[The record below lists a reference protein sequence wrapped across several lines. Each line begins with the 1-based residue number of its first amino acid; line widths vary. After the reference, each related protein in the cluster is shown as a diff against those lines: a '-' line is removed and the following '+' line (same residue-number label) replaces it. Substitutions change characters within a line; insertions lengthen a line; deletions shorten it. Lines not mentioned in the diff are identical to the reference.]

1 LCDRYCRFSGVWWT
15 KAAANAQL
23 KSVTRRIFFDPSLSF
38 DPTTLE
44 PCSSVGAEASASS
57 HKKWSAQLSYFSNMT
72 EMDRRHKHPARNFF
86 ALHCSKERIA
96 RAEKSDADCLL
107 ESNGASMNFASDN
120 GAGVAPQILDAIV
133 ASSRV
138 NAPAYGADD
147 YTARAQL
154 LLSEVFET
162 KVAAFLVATGTAAN
176 ALALSALVNP
186 WDAVFCHEEAHIHDD
201 ECGAPEL
208 FTAGAKLV
216 GIAGEGGKVTPE
228 RLRETL
234 ERFPRGLV
242 KSAQPGALS
251 LSQATEA
258 GTIYGVSEVAELIS
272 IARRNGISVHMDGA
286 RFANALVSG
295 KTTPADMTWRAGV
308 DILTLGATKNG
319 ALACEAV
326 VFFDSARAASF
337 AFQRKR
343 GGQTLS
349 KGRFLGAQMEAYL
362 TDGLW
367 LRLAEQAN
375 ASARRLARRLSETPG
390 VRLAW
395 PAEANEVFVVAPNPM
410 VERWRAAGAMFHD
423 WSTRSLAPECAPRK
437 GETLVR
443 LVASFETESRE
454 IDRLMSICADVTDS
468 AAATP

>member
-1 LCDRYCRFSGVWWT
+1 
-15 KAAANAQL
+15 
-23 KSVTRRIFFDPSLSF
+23 
-38 DPTTLE
+38 
-44 PCSSVGAEASASS
+44 
-57 HKKWSAQLSYFSNMT
+57 
-72 EMDRRHKHPARNFF
+72 
-86 ALHCSKERIA
+86 
-96 RAEKSDADCLL
+96 
-107 ESNGASMNFASDN
+107 MNFASDN
-120 GAGVAPQILDAIV
+120 GAGVAREILDAIV

-138 NAPAYGADD
+138 TAPAYGADD
-147 YTARAQL
+147 YTARAQE

-162 KVAAFLVATGTAAN
+162 RVAAFLVATGTAAN
-176 ALALSALVNP
+176 ALALSTLVNP

-208 FTAGAKLV
+208 FTGGAKLV

-228 RLRETL
+228 GLRETL
-234 ERFPRGLV
+234 DRFPSGLV
-242 KSAQPGALS
+242 KSVQPGALS

-258 GTIYGVSEVAELIS
+258 GTVYTVNEVSELSS

-286 RFANALVSG
+286 RFANALISA
-295 KTTPADMTWRAGV
+295 KATPAEMTWRAGV

-326 VFFDSARAASF
+326 VFFDPARAETF

-362 TDGLW
+362 ADGLW
-367 LRLAEQAN
+367 LRLAERAN
-375 ASARRLARRLSETPG
+375 ASGRRLARGLESTPG

-395 PAEANEVFVVAPNPM
+395 PTDANEVFVVAPTPM
-410 VERWRAAGAMFHD
+410 IERWRAAGAKFHE
-423 WSTRSLAPECAPRK
+423 WSTRSLAPGRAPRN
-437 GETLVR
+437 GETLAR
-443 LVASFETESRE
+443 LVTSFETASSE
-454 IDRLMSICADVTDS
+454 IDRLLSVCAGVSDQA

>member
-1 LCDRYCRFSGVWWT
+1 MAETYRRYKRFDKFFCRL
-15 KAAANAQL
+15 AQR
-23 KSVTRRIFFDPSLSF
+23 KSELPGRRELTQI
-38 DPTTLE
+38 
-44 PCSSVGAEASASS
+44 V
-57 HKKWSAQLSYFSNMT
+57 
-72 EMDRRHKHPARNFF
+72 
-86 ALHCSKERIA
+86 CSK
-96 RAEKSDADCLL
+96 
-107 ESNGASMNFASDN
+107 SNGAIMNFASDN
-120 GAGVAPQILDAIV
+120 GAGVAPQILDAIL

-138 NAPAYGADD
+138 NAPAYGADE
-147 YTARAQL
+147 YTTRAQE

-176 ALALSALVNP
+176 ALALSALVDP

-216 GIAGEGGKVTPE
+216 GIAGEGGKITPE
-228 RLRETL
+228 GLRETL

-251 LSQATEA
+251 LSQANEA
-258 GTIYGVSEVAELIS
+258 GTIYGVSEVSELTS
-272 IARRNGISVHMDGA
+272 IAHRNGISVHMDGA
-286 RFANALVSG
+286 RFANALISA
-295 KTTPADMTWRAGV
+295 KATPADMTWRAGV

-326 VFFDSARAASF
+326 VFFDSARAANF

-362 TDGLW
+362 KDGLW
-367 LRLAEQAN
+367 LRLAERAN
-375 ASARRLARRLSETPG
+375 ASARRLARGLAGTPG

-395 PAEANEVFVVAPNPM
+395 PAEANEVFVVAPKAM
-410 VERWRAAGAMFHD
+410 VERWRAAGAVFHE
-423 WSTRSLAPECAPRK
+423 WSTRSLAPERAPRK
-437 GETLVR
+437 GETLLR

-454 IDRLMSICADVTDS
+454 IDGLMSICGDVTAS
-468 AAATP
+468 AALAP

>member
-1 LCDRYCRFSGVWWT
+1 MD

-23 KSVTRRIFFDPSLSF
+23 ESVMRRSRFDPFLPIG
-38 DPTTLE
+38 PTTLE
-44 PCSSVGAEASASS
+44 PCCSTGAEALAPS
-57 HKKWSAQLSYFSNMT
+57 HRNGQHSCPIFLTMT
-72 EMDRRHKHPARNFF
+72 EMGRRHKRSTRNF
-86 ALHCSKERIA
+86 LPPGSRPVRIA
-96 RAEKSDADCLL
+96 RTMQIDADCHF
-107 ESNGASMNFASDN
+107 EFDGASMNFGSDN

-138 NAPAYGADD
+138 YAPAYGADE
-147 YTARAQL
+147 YTERAQAL
-154 LLSEVFET
+154 LNEAFET

-201 ECGAPEL
+201 ECGAPE
-208 FTAGAKLV
+208 FFAGGAKLV
-216 GIAGEGGKVTPE
+216 GIAGEGGKITPE
-228 RLRETL
+228 GLRETL

-258 GTIYGVSEVAELIS
+258 GTIYGVSEVSELSS
-272 IARRNGISVHMDGA
+272 IAHRNGISVHMDGA
-286 RFANALVSG
+286 RFANALISA
-295 KTTPADMTWRAGV
+295 KATPADMTWRAGV
-308 DILTLGATKNG
+308 DVLTLGATKNG

-326 VFFDSARAASF
+326 LFFDAARAANF

-367 LRLAEQAN
+367 LRLAERAN
-375 ASARRLARRLSETPG
+375 ASARRLARGLAATPG

-395 PAEANEVFVVAPNPM
+395 PTEANEVFVVAPKAM
-410 VERWRAAGAMFHD
+410 VDRWRAAGAVFHE
-423 WSTRSLAPECAPRK
+423 WSTRSLAPERASRN
-437 GETLVR
+437 GEMLVR
-443 LVASFETESRE
+443 FVASFETESSE
-454 IDRLMSICADVTDS
+454 IDRLMSICATVPES

>member
-1 LCDRYCRFSGVWWT
+1 M
-15 KAAANAQL
+15 QL
-23 KSVTRRIFFDPSLSF
+23 
-38 DPTTLE
+38 
-44 PCSSVGAEASASS
+44 
-57 HKKWSAQLSYFSNMT
+57 
-72 EMDRRHKHPARNFF
+72 
-86 ALHCSKERIA
+86 
-96 RAEKSDADCLL
+96 DADCLL
-107 ESNGASMNFASDN
+107 KSNGASMNFGSDN

-138 NAPAYGADD
+138 YAPAYGADE
-147 YTARAQL
+147 YTGRAQA

-176 ALALSALVNP
+176 ALALSALANP

-208 FTAGAKLV
+208 FTGGAKLV
-216 GIAGEGGKVTPE
+216 GIAGEGGKITPAG
-228 RLRETL
+228 LRETL

-251 LSQATEA
+251 ISQATEA
-258 GTIYGVSEVAELIS
+258 GTVYGVSEVSELSS
-272 IARRNGISVHMDGA
+272 IAHRDGMSVHMDGA
-286 RFANALVSG
+286 RFGNALISA

-326 VFFDSARAASF
+326 LFFDAARAANF

-362 TDGLW
+362 ADGLW
-367 LRLAEQAN
+367 LHLAERAN
-375 ASARRLARRLSETPG
+375 VSARRLARGLIGTPG

-395 PAEANEVFVVAPNPM
+395 PTEANEVFVVAPSAM
-410 VERWRAAGAMFHD
+410 VERWRSAGAVFHE
-423 WSTRSLAPECAPRK
+423 WSTRSLAPERAPRQ

-443 LVASFETESRE
+443 LVASFETASSE
-454 IDRLMSICADVTDS
+454 IDRLMSLCAAVPHS

>member
-1 LCDRYCRFSGVWWT
+1 
-15 KAAANAQL
+15 
-23 KSVTRRIFFDPSLSF
+23 
-38 DPTTLE
+38 
-44 PCSSVGAEASASS
+44 
-57 HKKWSAQLSYFSNMT
+57 MT
-72 EMDRRHKHPARNFF
+72 EMERIHKRLDKFFCRLIPPRH
-86 ALHCSKERIA
+86 RIA
-96 RAEKSDADCLL
+96 RAAKPDADCLL
-107 ESNGASMNFASDN
+107 KSNGASMKFASDN

-147 YTARAQL
+147 YTARAQE
-154 LLSEVFET
+154 LLSEAFET
-162 KVAAFLVATGTAAN
+162 KVAAFLVTTGTAAN
-176 ALALSALVNP
+176 ALALSALANP
-186 WDAVFCHEEAHIHDD
+186 WDAIFCHEEAHIHDD

-216 GIAGEGGKVTPE
+216 GIAGEGGKITPE
-228 RLRETL
+228 GLRETL

-258 GTIYGVSEVAELIS
+258 GTIYGVSEVSELSS
-272 IARRNGISVHMDGA
+272 IAHRNGISVHMDGA
-286 RFANALVSG
+286 RFANALISANAMA
-295 KTTPADMTWRAGV
+295 ADMTWRAGV

-326 VFFDSARAASF
+326 VFFDSARAANF

-367 LRLAEQAN
+367 LRLAERAN
-375 ASARRLARRLSETPG
+375 ASARRLARGLAETPG

-395 PAEANEVFVVAPNPM
+395 PAEANEVFVVAPTAM
-410 VERWRAAGAMFHD
+410 VERWRAAGAVFHD
-423 WSTRSLAPECAPRK
+423 WSTRSLAPERAPLK

-443 LVASFETESRE
+443 LVTSFETESGE
-454 IDRLMSICADVTDS
+454 IDRLMSICADATAS
-468 AAATP
+468 AAVAP